1 MRILTTDNKKYIVIE
16 ELKNNDV
23 TSLYLVNEKDQ
34 EDIIIQKEINGEI
47 LPLEDENDFKKS
59 LAIFAKE
66 HKNIIEIL
74 LKQ

>member
-23 TSLYLVNEKDQ
+23 TYLYLVNEKDQ

-66 HKNIIEIL
+66 HKNIIEIF

>member
-23 TSLYLVNEKDQ
+23 TYLYLVNEKDQ

>member
-1 MRILTTDNKKYIVIE
+1 MRILTTDNKKYILIE

-23 TSLYLVNEKDQ
+23 TYLYLVNEKDQ